1 MTTKLPDTPK
11 TIEWKTIARW
21 IVGLLVSA
29 LFCTATIIV
38 LMGDDRE
45 IRLLVMGAL
54 IGSFTTVVGYYF
66 GSSEKSD

>member
-1 MTTKLPDTPK
+1 MDMPDTPN
-11 TIEWKTIARW
+11 TVGWKPVARW
-21 IVGLLVSA
+21 VVGLIVAS
-29 LFCTATIIV
+29 LFCVATIVV

-66 GSSEKSD
+66 GSSDS

>member
-1 MTTKLPDTPK
+1 MDLPDPPATVD
-11 TIEWKTIARW
+11 WKTMARW
-21 IVGLLVSA
+21 VVGVIVAA
-29 LFCTATIIV
+29 LFCVATIVV

-66 GSSEKSD
+66 GSSDS